1 MEVPLK
7 QKLAEDLKESLRARD
22 TVKCGTIRLLISAI
36 KNTEI
41 ARQETLDDIAVFGV
55 IAKEIKQR
63 DESIEAF
70 KKGSRPDLV
79 AKEEAEKAVLLSYL
93 PKQMSRDEIAVVAK
107 SIIAEVGAKGVQDKG
122 KVMHR
127 IIAELK
133 GKADGREI
141 NAVVSELLA
150 QGS

>member
-1 MEVPLK
+1 MQVPLK
-7 QKLAEDLKESLRARD
+7 QKLSEDLKESLRARD
-22 TVKCGTIRLLISAI
+22 TIKCGTIRLLISAI

-41 ARQETLDDIAVFGV
+41 AKMETLDDAGVHAV
-55 IAKEIKQR
+55 IAKEIRQR

-70 KKGSRPDLV
+70 KKGNRADLV

-93 PKQMSRDEIAVVAK
+93 PKQMSRSEILDVAK
-107 SIIAEVGAKGVQDKG
+107 RIIAEVGARGAQDKG
-122 KVMHR
+122 KVMPK

-141 NAVVSELLA
+141 NSVVSELLTK
-150 QGS
+150 SS